1 MQEEYF
7 EVKGNEGR
15 VVSALSE
22 YMSEG
27 SAKVVFNNRSRFK
40 GIFEEGEVY
49 KEICESAEEDTS
61 KLGLM
66 IPKTNYYINL
76 KRNTI
81 VLIGVLLD
89 VRFTKGFLSA
99 GLGVL
104 GITADKIRKLSDKE
118 KCVLLLIKSK
128 AVIVESKE
136 QYMAK
141 KPLKCMNYVSEC
153 DDRDYNRCNISGEE
167 LNIIVSKL
175 KEQNIIK
182 QVGDILVYC
191 F

>member
-1 MQEEYF
+1 M
-7 EVKGNEGR
+7 
-15 VVSALSE
+15 SALSE

-27 SAKVVFNNRSRFK
+27 SAKVVFNNLSRFK

-81 VLIGVLLD
+81 VLI
-89 VRFTKGFLSA
+89 
-99 GLGVL
+99 
-104 GITADKIRKLSDKE
+104 
-118 KCVLLLIKSK
+118 
-128 AVIVESKE
+128 VESKE

-167 LNIIVSKL
+167 LNKIVSKL

>member
-1 MQEEYF
+1 M
-7 EVKGNEGR
+7 
-15 VVSALSE
+15 
-22 YMSEG
+22 
-27 SAKVVFNNRSRFK
+27 
-40 GIFEEGEVY
+40 
-49 KEICESAEEDTS
+49 
-61 KLGLM
+61 
-66 IPKTNYYINL
+66 
-76 KRNTI
+76 
-81 VLIGVLLD
+81 D

-167 LNIIVSKL
+167 LNKIVSKL